1 MVREPLNRDARTRRG
16 IAGASAACACAFAS
30 AAVADTIGSGGEDR
44 YRCVVLGD
52 TRACPPST
60 PKPLQRSEERLELGP
75 YGKYLMYR
83 GLSREQAARKAR
95 EEAGERPTLMVVQT
109 RCRPLSG
116 WEMHQRYLGERLQ
129 PPECVST
136 VVSARPH

>member
-1 MVREPLNRDARTRRG
+1 MVRELLNRDARIRCG

-30 AAVADTIGSGGEDR
+30 AAFADTPGSGGEDR

-75 YGKYLMYR
+75 HGKYLMYL

-95 EEAGERPTLMVVQT
+95 EEAGERPTLTVVQT
-109 RCRPLSG
+109 NCRPLSG
-116 WEMHQRYLGERLQ
+116 WEMHQRYLGARLQ

-136 VVSARPH
+136 VVSATPQ